1 MSCNCEA
8 LDPHTTFLINTSPT
22 VSGRQQ
28 SGAASWNQRHQ
39 SQRFCTTCTQAYS
52 LTTPGCHTELFCQTR
67 EAVLCGSTLSAILL
81 KLSCW
86 HKKPQKKSIFKLTHA
101 HACKIKADYV
111 SEFSALVTLGGM
123 QAKHNPQPEEQLID
137 LCQQAIDWCWIC
149 VNVCNGDG

>member
-1 MSCNCEA
+1 MWFYAVC
-8 LDPHTTFLINTSPT
+8 DPLETFLLA
-22 VSGRQQ
+22 QK
-28 SGAASWNQRHQ
+28 A
-39 SQRFCTTCTQAYS
+39 
-52 LTTPGCHTELFCQTR
+52 TEK
-67 EAVLCGSTLSAILL
+67 V
-81 KLSCW
+81 
-86 HKKPQKKSIFKLTHA
+86 KLTHA